1 MDHFENVIVTF
12 LSLHIVQSLLSWFA
26 GISLITFFLSLILIP
41 YIVGKLDPECF
52 VAYCKGRKKS
62 PSQKLTFPSLILIVV
77 KNILGFILFLAGI
90 VMIFLP
96 GQGLLT
102 ILLGI
107 LLLSF
112 PGKRRLVKYL
122 VSSPRIRHSLDW
134 LRKKCGKQSFIWPE
148 P

>member
-1 MDHFENVIVTF
+1 MTHFKDVLEAF
-12 LSLHIVQSLLSWFA
+12 LSMQIVQSLLGWFA

-41 YIVGKLDPECF
+41 YIVGKLDPGCF
-52 VAYCKGRKKS
+52 VTYCKKKS
-62 PSQKLTFPSLILIVV
+62 APQKYTLPSLILLVV
-77 KNILGFILFLAGI
+77 KNILGFVLFWAGV

-102 ILLGI
+102 MLLGI

-112 PGKRRLVKYL
+112 PGKRHLVIYL
-122 VSSPRIRHSLDW
+122 VRSPKIRHSLDW
-134 LRKKCGKQSFIWPE
+134 LRKKCGRQPFIWPE